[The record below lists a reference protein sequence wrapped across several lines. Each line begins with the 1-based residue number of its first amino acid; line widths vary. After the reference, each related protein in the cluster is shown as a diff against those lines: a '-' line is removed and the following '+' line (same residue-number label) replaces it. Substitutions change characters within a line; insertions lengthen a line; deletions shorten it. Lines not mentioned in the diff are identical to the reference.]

1 MRKWKENEET
11 IELIREL
18 SDLRELAAK
27 VREHGAVSVGLMLGE
42 NFVVN
47 VRKLTN
53 SVDHIPTEALKE
65 CYQNFL
71 KAFEKYIEDKEV
83 DNIDSKTVIKDF
95 MRSDD
100 KLYLGNELIIHCL
113 LAMAV
118 KYSVESSVESLISR
132 YEVHFDKSRQLGEEK
147 AHMEMFVSMNVP
159 VLVRADPLLKRAM
172 DKFFKD
178 KNPRGDGAWHMYH
191 SDETRFYPQ
200 DESKT
205 MERLQKE
212 KSKLG
217 FVDEEQ

>member
-1 MRKWKENEET
+1 MRKSTENEEMERDEEMNEVGET

-118 KYSVESSVESLISR
+118 KYSVEVSR
-132 YEVHFDKSRQLGEEK
+132 V
-147 AHMEMFVSMNVP
+147 
-159 VLVRADPLLKRAM
+159 
-172 DKFFKD
+172 
-178 KNPRGDGAWHMYH
+178 
-191 SDETRFYPQ
+191 
-200 DESKT
+200 
-205 MERLQKE
+205 
-212 KSKLG
+212 
-217 FVDEEQ
+217 